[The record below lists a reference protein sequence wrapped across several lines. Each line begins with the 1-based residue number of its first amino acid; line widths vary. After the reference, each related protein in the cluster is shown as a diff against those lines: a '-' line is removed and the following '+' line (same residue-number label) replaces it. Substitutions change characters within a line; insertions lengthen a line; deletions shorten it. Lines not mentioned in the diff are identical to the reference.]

1 VENFI
6 RKWVVKERGI
16 PKKGIII
23 PELNMI
29 GGGAQ
34 SDIWCQIIADVLDR
48 KIRQVT
54 DPIQANARGAA
65 YIASVGLGYLKWN
78 EIQNCCEISKEFTPN
93 PENRNIYDKLFK
105 EYVNIYK
112 TMKKTY
118 KRLNKP

>member
-1 VENFI
+1 
-6 RKWVVKERGI
+6 
-16 PKKGIII
+16 
-23 PELNMI
+23 MI

-48 KIRQVT
+48 KIRQVM

-93 PENRNIYDKLFK
+93 LKNRSIYDKLFE

-112 TMKKTY
+112 IMRKTY
-118 KRLNKP
+118 KRLN